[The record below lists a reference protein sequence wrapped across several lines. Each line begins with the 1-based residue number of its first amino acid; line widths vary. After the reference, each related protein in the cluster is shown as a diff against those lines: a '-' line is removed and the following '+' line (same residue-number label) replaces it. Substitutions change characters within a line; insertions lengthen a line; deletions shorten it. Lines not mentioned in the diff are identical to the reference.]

1 MLEKSLRI
9 LFETKNVS
17 LVKRYVQSQMC
28 KIASGRISLQ
38 ELTFAREFRGLHGY
52 RPGACVPALELTR
65 YNLHNLVKK
74 MHFQLNYLSIYPSFR
89 RFCKN
94 DRMRVPNVGERV
106 PYVII
111 YGEPGKPLIQSVRSP
126 DEVLKGKWLDAA
138 DCQNAMSMRPNAAY
152 YITKVIVP
160 ALSRCLSLVGADVMS
175 WYVCLKPKYICTK

>member
-65 YNLHNLVKK
+65 YNLHNIIRRYV
-74 MHFQLNYLSIYPSFR
+74 QLIKNTFPTKLFIYLSIF
-89 RFCKN
+89 
-94 DRMRVPNVGERV
+94 
-106 PYVII
+106 
-111 YGEPGKPLIQSVRSP
+111 
-126 DEVLKGKWLDAA
+126 
-138 DCQNAMSMRPNAAY
+138 
-152 YITKVIVP
+152 
-160 ALSRCLSLVGADVMS
+160 
-175 WYVCLKPKYICTK
+175 

>member
-17 LVKRYVQSQMC
+17 LVKQFVQSQIY

-65 YNLHNLVKK
+65 
-74 MHFQLNYLSIYPSFR
+74 
-89 RFCKN
+89 RFCKY
-94 DRMRVPNVGERV
+94 DRMCVPNVGERV

-111 YGEPGKPLIQSVRSP
+111 YGEPGKPLIQSVRAP
-126 DEVLKGKWLDAA
+126 HEVLYEKLTNEINQAEA
-138 DCQNAMSMRPNAAY
+138 LRPNAIY
-152 YITKVIVP
+152 YITKVIMP
-160 ALSRCLSLVGADVMS
+160 PLSRCLSLVGVDVTS
-175 WYVCLKPKYICTK
+175 W

>member
-17 LVKRYVQSQMC
+17 LVKRYVQSQIC

-65 YNLHNLVKK
+65 
-74 MHFQLNYLSIYPSFR
+74 
-89 RFCKN
+89 RFCKF
-94 DRMRVPNVGERV
+94 DRMRIPNIGERV

-126 DEVLKGKWLDAA
+126 DEVLKGKWLDTEG
-138 DCQNAMSMRPNAAY
+138 CQKASMRPNAAY
-152 YITKVIVP
+152 YITKVVVP
-160 ALSRCLSLVGADVMS
+160 ALSRCLSLVGADVLS
-175 WYVCLKPKYICTK
+175 WYVFLL

>member
-1 MLEKSLRI
+1 
-9 LFETKNVS
+9 
-17 LVKRYVQSQMC
+17 
-28 KIASGRISLQ
+28 
-38 ELTFAREFRGLHGY
+38 
-52 RPGACVPALELTR
+52 
-65 YNLHNLVKK
+65 

-89 RFCKN
+89 RFCKV
-94 DRMRVPNVGERV
+94 DRMRIPNIGERV

-126 DEVLKGKWLDAA
+126 DEVPKGKWLEAA

-175 WYVCLKPKYICTK
+175 WYVCLKPKFICTTGMHQGSKIRGAGSNAARRRCPAAPSDLPKLY

>member
-1 MLEKSLRI
+1 MRI
-9 LFETKNVS
+9 
-17 LVKRYVQSQMC
+17 
-28 KIASGRISLQ
+28 
-38 ELTFAREFRGLHGY
+38 
-52 RPGACVPALELTR
+52 
-65 YNLHNLVKK
+65 
-74 MHFQLNYLSIYPSFR
+74 
-89 RFCKN
+89 
-94 DRMRVPNVGERV
+94 PNIGERV

-175 WYVCLKPKYICTK
+175 WYVCFKNQTLYVQARQSSAYTVL